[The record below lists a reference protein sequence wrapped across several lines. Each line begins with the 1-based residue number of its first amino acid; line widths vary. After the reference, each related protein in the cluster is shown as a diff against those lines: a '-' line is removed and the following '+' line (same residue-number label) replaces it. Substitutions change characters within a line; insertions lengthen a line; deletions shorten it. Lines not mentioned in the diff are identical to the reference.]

1 LPRPRDAG
9 KYPPTELPESMR
21 KTVILDSVL
30 TPDGGELVLTQ
41 RDDLFTIR
49 VDGVD
54 LMSNRSHG
62 SEEELARLGFAVLG
76 ACTTPRVLIGGL
88 GMGFT
93 LRAVL
98 DQLTPASGAGVVV
111 AELFPGV
118 IGWNRTWLGPL
129 ASHPLDDPRVQI
141 FEGNVGDVLT
151 ASPGTYDLVLLD
163 VDNGPNALVVDANH
177 HLYTRRGVQ
186 TLHAAL
192 RPGGVAAVWSAG
204 HDVQFADRLH
214 RGGFEVEVHQVTA
227 RAGGKGD
234 RHVIFL
240 GQKR

>member
-1 LPRPRDAG
+1 
-9 KYPPTELPESMR
+9 MR
-21 KTVILDSVL
+21 KTQILDSVL
-30 TPDGGELVLTQ
+30 TSDGGELVLTQ

-54 LMSNRSHG
+54 LMSNREHG

-76 ACTTPRVLIGGL
+76 PCSAPRVLIGGL

-98 DQLTPASGAGVVV
+98 DQLTPGTDAAVVV
-111 AELFPGV
+111 AELFPAV

-129 ASHPLDDPRVQI
+129 ARHPLDDPRVQMV
-141 FEGNVGDVLT
+141 EGNVGAVL
-151 ASPGTYDLVLLD
+151 ADSRQGFDLVLLD
-163 VDNGPNALVVDANH
+163 VDNGPHALVVDGNR
-177 HLYTRRGVQ
+177 HLYSRQGVQ
-186 TLHAAL
+186 TLYAAL

-214 RGGFEVEVHQVTA
+214 RGGFEVEVHQVRA

-234 RHVIFL
+234 RHVIFI
-240 GQKR
+240 GQRR

>member
-1 LPRPRDAG
+1 
-9 KYPPTELPESMR
+9 MR
-21 KTVILDSVL
+21 KTHILDSVL
-30 TPDGGELVLTQ
+30 TPDGGELILTQ

-54 LMSNRSHG
+54 LMSNRAHG

-76 ACTTPRVLIGGL
+76 PCPAPRVLIGGL

-98 DQLTPASGAGVVV
+98 DQLAPGAGATVVV

-118 IGWNRTWLGPL
+118 VGWNRTWLGPL
-129 ASHPLDDPRVQI
+129 ANHPLEDPRVQI
-141 FEGNVGDVLT
+141 FEGDVGEVLT
-151 ASPGTYDLVLLD
+151 TSPATFDLVLLD
-163 VDNGPNALVVDANH
+163 VDNGPHALVIDANH
-177 HLYTRRGVQ
+177 HLYTQRGVR
-186 TLHAAL
+186 TLLAAL

-234 RHVIFL
+234 RHVIFI

>member
-1 LPRPRDAG
+1 
-9 KYPPTELPESMR
+9 MR
-21 KTVILDSVL
+21 KTQILDSVP

-54 LMSNRSHG
+54 LMSNRAHG

-76 ACTTPRVLIGGL
+76 PCSAPRVLIGGL

-98 DQLTPASGAGVVV
+98 DQLPPGTGAAVVV
-111 AELFPGV
+111 AELFPAV
-118 IGWNRTWLGPL
+118 VGWNRTWLGPL
-129 ASHPLDDPRVQI
+129 ARHPLDDPRVRMV
-141 FEGNVGDVLT
+141 EGDVGAVLA
-151 ASPGTYDLVLLD
+151 ASPEAFDLVLLD
-163 VDNGPNALVVDANH
+163 VDNGPHALVIGSNR
-177 HLYTRRGVQ
+177 HLYSRHGIQ
-186 TLHAAL
+186 TLHTAL

-214 RGGFEVEVHQVTA
+214 RGGLEVEVHQVRA
-227 RAGGKGD
+227 RADGKGD

-240 GQKR
+240 GQKRSDDPR